1 MPTDFMGE
9 QSKGSVGK
17 RITILSIDGGGVRG
31 LIPATILEELEAKLQ
46 RLDGPEVR
54 LVDYF
59 DMIAGTST
67 GGLITAMLTAPSN
80 ENAKRPLCSVK
91 EVCEFYLWYAG
102 KVFPRTRGPFS
113 QTRMNFTALNG
124 PKYKAKGLDKILD
137 RYFDSDP
144 LLDAALTSIVIP
156 AFDTKLQQPVFFSS
170 WRASVDPLQNA
181 PIKIVCR
188 ATTAAPTYLPPV
200 QFTVKDPNSDA
211 TREYNMID
219 GGVAVNNPTY
229 VAITQAIKEL
239 QSGGRAAGRVEY
251 TNFNDLLV
259 LSLGTGQQVT
269 GYDAKQ
275 IAKWGARDWLINK
288 GDSPLVDMV
297 YYGSADMVDY
307 NLSTIFNLQ
316 DCGTNYLRIQT
327 DHMTG
332 HMTAIDDSTPTNLY
346 RLINTAKHLLDEP
359 VTERNFETGRLSSV
373 PNSGTNREA
382 LYRFAEWLS
391 LERKERLAAAA
402 AAAPPP
408 AAEEAAAPAA
418 EEPPA
423 EEAPKVEETA
433 AALVAIPHAPL
444 QTAIYTPPAA
454 EEAAVH
460 AAEEPP
466 AEKAPK
472 VEEKTAALV
481 AIPHA
486 PLQTAIYTPPAAAH
500 PTSTCIQPS
509 SRASASLLESPLEP
523 PRESISYSKPSYS
536 DKPSTYYTS
545 YAKPLYESSYS
556 TCGTKSNYHQ
566 DYKSSYSS
574 SYTEPVFESS
584 YSSSFSD
591 TRLRSTHDQEYG
603 RSSSYRS
610 SYAKPVYGSSYSYTT
625 RPDSHYD
632 DHKSPYHDAYSYSE
646 PVYES
651 ASQATGSYIKPIK
664 HESSSYYQ
672 PSNQTYE
679 FKASTFEQQPTAYES
694 MAISASCY
702 TLRPSPS
709 YHSSS
714 SYEESTYE
722 VSSNWSSDTHFS
734 IPSTPSSPST
744 HTQNS
749 YSKLP
754 DFLGVFS

>member
-1 MPTDFMGE
+1 MN
-9 QSKGSVGK
+9 
-17 RITILSIDGGGVRG
+17 LWHA
-31 LIPATILEELEAKLQ
+31 LICEL
-46 RLDGPEVR
+46 RLCC
-54 LVDYF
+54 
-59 DMIAGTST
+59 M
-67 GGLITAMLTAPSN
+67 
-80 ENAKRPLCSVK
+80 
-91 EVCEFYLWYAG
+91 
-102 KVFPRTRGPFS
+102 
-113 QTRMNFTALNG
+113 
-124 PKYKAKGLDKILD
+124 
-137 RYFDSDP
+137 
-144 LLDAALTSIVIP
+144 
-156 AFDTKLQQPVFFSS
+156 
-170 WRASVDPLQNA
+170 
-181 PIKIVCR
+181 
-188 ATTAAPTYLPPV
+188 
-200 QFTVKDPNSDA
+200 
-211 TREYNMID
+211 
-219 GGVAVNNPTY
+219 
-229 VAITQAIKEL
+229 
-239 QSGGRAAGRVEY
+239 
-251 TNFNDLLV
+251 
-259 LSLGTGQQVT
+259 
-269 GYDAKQ
+269 
-275 IAKWGARDWLINK
+275 
-288 GDSPLVDMV
+288 
-297 YYGSADMVDY
+297 
-307 NLSTIFNLQ
+307 
-316 DCGTNYLRIQT
+316 QT

-382 LYRFAEWLS
+382 LYRYNIQSCPKFEIPSSCNPMPHFTMCLMRSPSKIFCILQVLKSIRYSVKYSRLYCHVLYRFAEWLS

-603 RSSSYRS
+603 RSSSYKS

-632 DHKSPYHDAYSYSE
+632 DYKSPYHDAYSYSE

-651 ASQATGSYIKPIK
+651 VSQATGSYIKPIK

-722 VSSNWSSDTHFS
+722 VSSNWGSDTHFS